1 MPQICIERN
10 TDDETSAEK
19 LEETV
24 EEIRATD
31 RQLPSFVMGRLMTPS
46 VCIQCKKSASQRQ
59 EDDASPPGAG
69 RLLQP
74 MVVMNTRFEAAPAE
88 QDCRASVASARGY
101 QNVTGALPD
110 LGGRNPFRSHAV
122 SAGKIVVAA

>member
-1 MPQICIERN
+1 MFWETCLLQICIERN

-46 VCIQCKKSASQRQ
+46 VCIQCKMQGLDELRDGVVIRNSEARPAVEISQ
-59 EDDASPPGAG
+59 P
-69 RLLQP
+69 
-74 MVVMNTRFEAAPAE
+74 EA
-88 QDCRASVASARGY
+88 RR
-101 QNVTGALPD
+101 
-110 LGGRNPFRSHAV
+110 
-122 SAGKIVVAA
+122 